1 MTTQEIKNLIKLYKE
16 FNERNLETI
25 QTLESSDDYSNNL
38 ELLREMIRNAES
50 MCDFLKIV
58 ERYFRWTTVDLQ
70 VDSSSI
76 ELLFKRINIH
86 DYWNLWS

>member
-70 VDSSSI
+70 LMTVHSLF
-76 ELLFKRINIH
+76 LL
-86 DYWNLWS
+86 Y

>member
-25 QTLESSDDYSNNL
+25 QTLELSDDYQNNL

-58 ERYFRWTTVDLQ
+58 ERYFR
-70 VDSSSI
+70 
-76 ELLFKRINIH
+76 
-86 DYWNLWS
+86 

>member
-16 FNERNLETI
+16 LNETNLEAI

-50 MCDFLKIV
+50 MCDLLKVI
-58 ERYFRWTTVDLQ
+58 ERYFR
-70 VDSSSI
+70 
-76 ELLFKRINIH
+76 
-86 DYWNLWS
+86 

>member
-50 MCDFLKIV
+50 MCDILKIV
-58 ERYFRWTTVDLQ
+58 ERYFR
-70 VDSSSI
+70 
-76 ELLFKRINIH
+76 
-86 DYWNLWS
+86 